1 MKLLIAT
8 ANRHKAE
15 EIAALLPALGLEY
28 RTLADYPAVVMPE
41 ETGSTLEENARLK
54 AVSAARQA
62 GVWTLADDTGLEV
75 DALGGAPGV
84 YSARYCGRER
94 DYEGNNR
101 KLLAEME
108 RLGWKDVSA
117 RFRCVVCLSSPEGKA
132 SCVEGSLEGEIIP
145 SPRGTAG
152 FGYDPV
158 FLVKGLGKTLAELSF
173 EEKNRL
179 SHRNA
184 ALAKAA
190 PRLSQ
195 LANSKYI

>member
-15 EIAALLPALGLEY
+15 EIAALLPKLGLEY
-28 RTLADYPAVVMPE
+28 FALTDFPAVVMPE
-41 ETGSTLEENARLK
+41 ETGLTLEENARLK
-54 AVSAARQA
+54 AVSAAKQA
-62 GVWTLADDTGLEV
+62 GVWALADDTGLEV
-75 DALGGAPGV
+75 DALNGAPGV

-101 KLLAEME
+101 KLLTEME
-108 RLGWKDVSA
+108 RAGWKNTAA
-117 RFRCVVCLSSPEGKA
+117 RFRCVVCLSTPAGEA
-132 SCVEGSLEGEIIP
+132 SCVEGALEGDIIP
-145 SPRGTAG
+145 VPRGASG

-158 FLVKGLGKTLAELSF
+158 FLVKGLNKTLAELSF

-184 ALAKAA
+184 ALGKAV
-190 PRLSQ
+190 PRLVE
-195 LANSKYI
+195 LAKL